1 MKIDLER
8 PKSQHRSPEIGQQPM
23 GQGSRW
29 PLWALIVFLAAA
41 IAFIAWA
48 AQGGLV

>member
-8 PKSQHRSPEIGQQPM
+8 PKSPHLGPEIPQQPM

-29 PLWALIVFLAAA
+29 PLWALVVFLVAAVV
-41 IAFIAWA
+41 FIAWA